1 MTPDKLVELLGD
13 PKVAQKLGDMLD
25 SQPVRDALLDLLDD
39 PAVAHKVSAILRG
52 AELPQAVAGYAEV
65 AMGGA
70 AVLLGLGV
78 LTLLAMFYNI
88 LLARRVVR
96 AVRAAERR

>member
-1 MTPDKLVELLGD
+1 MTPEQLVELLGD
-13 PKVAQKLGDMLD
+13 PRVAQKLGDVLD

-39 PAVAHKVSAILRG
+39 PAVSHKVSAILRG
-52 AELPQAVAGYAEV
+52 AELPQALAGYAE
-65 AMGGA
+65 AALAGA

-78 LTLLAMFYNI
+78 LTLLTMFYNI
-88 LLARRVVR
+88 LLARR